1 MRGSV
6 HTRTRARTLAK
17 RAPGIYEV
25 EPIARPRLYKIA
37 HFEISRLIRPEFTA
51 AHYRSFRRVHRC
63 PIWTSAATNATRK
76 TRW

>member
-6 HTRTRARTLAK
+6 RVRIPALEARTLAK

-37 HFEISRLIRPEFTA
+37 QFEISRPIHPEFILPAGTPCGQRTGA
-51 AHYRSFRRVHRC
+51 VFAR
-63 PIWTSAATNATRK
+63 
-76 TRW
+76 